1 MKSKKSIL
9 IAIIFIVVGLG
20 VTTYAY
26 FDSGWSTFNFNTKY
40 GNVGLGSFEMNN
52 HHEYSNSNSTTLDSF
67 KSLNIDLNYA
77 DLKIEKS
84 DSQDFK
90 IDINYK
96 NENSKVTHEIRNGT
110 LFISDNYFK
119 KANYRNN
126 RNEII
131 VYIPT
136 EAIITNLKSYSD
148 YGETKINYL
157 NAEKIEIENNMGSI
171 KIENSIF
178 TNSDIDLDMG
188 EFIANNTIFTNLNL
202 ECSMGSAEIDGQILG
217 NNELSMDMGS
227 LNLNL
232 NQLKDDTKIKAE
244 SDLGSIIIDG
254 TKSTGFSSEQII
266 NPHGTNTI
274 ELETNMGS
282 VEINFIQ

>member
-1 MKSKKSIL
+1 MKNKKSIL
-9 IAIIFIVVGLG
+9 IAIIFIIVGLG
-20 VTTYAY
+20 ISTYAY
-26 FDSGWSTFNFNTKY
+26 FNSGWSTFNFNTKY
-40 GNVGLGSFEMNN
+40 GSVGFGSFEMNN
-52 HHEYSNSNSTTLDSF
+52 HQEYNNSNSATLDSF
-67 KSLNIDLNYA
+67 SSLNIDLNYA

-96 NENSKVTHEIRNGT
+96 NENSKVTHEIKNGT
-110 LFISDNYFK
+110 LFISDNYFN
-119 KANYRNN
+119 KAKHHNN

-131 VYIPT
+131 IYIP
-136 EAIITNLKSYSD
+136 EEVKITNLKSYSD

-157 NAEKIEIENNMGSI
+157 NAERIEIENNMGSI

-178 TNSDIDLDMG
+178 TNSEIDLDMG

-202 ECSMGSAEIDGQILG
+202 ECSMGSAKIDGQILG
-217 NNELSMDMGS
+217 NNELSMDAGSLS
-227 LNLNL
+227 LNLN
-232 NQLKDDTKIKAE
+232 QPKDDTKIKAE
-244 SDLGSIIIDG
+244 SDLGSITIDG

-266 NPHGTNTI
+266 NPNGINTI
-274 ELETNMGS
+274 ELETSMGS